1 MDLATFDSEWRSAI
15 ERLRPEIHAVDRDA
29 LLIWLQ
35 LYPLTVA
42 RLAAADANRAE
53 FERYYQLRGR
63 YLLAESAD
71 TSHQFLYSHR
81 YWPTVKAKLGSLPE
95 GLDLMGLIR
104 HAAGGEKMALP
115 MAAVGVMTL
124 RQAGAGF
131 LTSGYQPA
139 VDGRTSDQ
147 ILAARGSDQPR
158 SVWGKLSGAKG
169 ALRITMAED
178 KADRWFPILT
188 GQHITTGAELDKR
201 PYHETDERCY
211 KDMGPIPVDCR
222 AGSCGTCWVG
232 VLGGRENT
240 EPVTEFERKRMNYF
254 GYWENEFHEAGAER
268 PLIRLACQTIVRG
281 SASIVIPPW
290 NGVLGESRQ
299 KRREEG

>member
-1 MDLATFDSEWRSAI
+1 MNLANCDSQWRSVI
-15 ERLRPEIHAVDRDA
+15 ERLLPEVHPVDRDA

-35 LYPLTVA
+35 LYALKVA

-63 YLLAESAD
+63 YLLAENAD
-71 TSHQFLYSHR
+71 TSHQFFYSHR
-81 YWPTVKAKLGSLPE
+81 YWAAVKAALGSLPE
-95 GLDLMGLIR
+95 GLDLLGLIR
-104 HAAGGEKMALP
+104 HAAGAEKMALP
-115 MAAVGVMTL
+115 IAAVGLMTL
-124 RQAGAGF
+124 RQAGPAF
-131 LTSGYQPA
+131 LASGYQPKL
-139 VDGRTSDQ
+139 DGRTPEQFLS
-147 ILAARGSDQPR
+147 ARGSDQPR
-158 SVWGKLSGAKG
+158 GLWGKLSGAKA

-178 KADRWFPILT
+178 QPDRWFPILT

-201 PYHETDERCY
+201 PYNESDERCY

-232 VLGGRENT
+232 ILGGRENT
-240 EPVTEFERKRMNYF
+240 EPVIEFERKRMNYF
-254 GYWENEFHEAGAER
+254 GYWENEFHDAGAER

-299 KRREEG
+299 KRREEV